1 MIMTVLVIYRPPQG
15 PPPNRSLT
23 STSPENTN
31 TNTETTQN
39 HTSNVTT
46 ESMPG
51 SFLRPSG
58 PPPQSSSSSPSL
70 PQNATGNEIREFDN
84 PIPTS
89 SSTSTPSNGD
99 SLPIIPKDQ
108 ILNYQRKELKPN
120 K

>member
-1 MIMTVLVIYRPPQG
+1 
-15 PPPNRSLT
+15 
-23 STSPENTN
+23 
-31 TNTETTQN
+31 
-39 HTSNVTT
+39 
-46 ESMPG
+46 MPG

-99 SLPIIPKDQ
+99 SLP
-108 ILNYQRKELKPN
+108 NYSEGSNPQLSKKRIKNQTNKNMVLKVFN
-120 K
+120 SFNFKHDVTYYRSH